1 MYKKIS
7 KKYIFNPK
15 KNHFFY
21 ESVFSKTGIKHV
33 KSIIPK
39 DYKIIEFLIDQ
50 NSLPVFECEKIYLDH
65 SLSDII
71 YILKNLNKKDSYAFI
86 NIPIELHKYI
96 NVKRFFI
103 YSSNFPS
110 EGYLNDLGLP
120 ILIIGRNFTNEEQS
134 NPLNEKFQAYKYNP
148 ITKINIIEL
157 FFSIIVILFFIYLY
171 FAEIYGKTIPYTKVW

>member
-7 KKYIFNPK
+7 KKYIYNPN

-21 ESVFSKTGIKHV
+21 ESVLSTTGIDHV
-33 KSIIPK
+33 KSIIPEE
-39 DYKIIEFLIDQ
+39 YKIIEFLNDLDSKPIFD
-50 NSLPVFECEKIYLDH
+50 CEKIYLNH

-71 YILKNLNKKDSYAFI
+71 YILKKLNKNDKYAFI

-110 EGYLNDLGLP
+110 QGYLNDLGLP

-134 NPLNEKFQAYKYNP
+134 NPLKY
-148 ITKINIIEL
+148 
-157 FFSIIVILFFIYLY
+157 
-171 FAEIYGKTIPYTKVW
+171 EISSP